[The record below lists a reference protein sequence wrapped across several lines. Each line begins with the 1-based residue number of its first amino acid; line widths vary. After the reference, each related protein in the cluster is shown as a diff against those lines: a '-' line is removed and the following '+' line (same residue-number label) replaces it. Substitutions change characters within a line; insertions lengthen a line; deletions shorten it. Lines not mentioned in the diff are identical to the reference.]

1 MSRLFLL
8 LLLAALVL
16 VVQPAASVPTTD
28 VTVIVD
34 GITLPAGSGQLV
46 SGSSWVKPRAFES
59 AGYTVVWDASSKTVR
74 INRSASPPIPTPT
87 PVPTV
92 TPSPIPSVTPT
103 PPACGASLQSLVNA
117 APSGSVLLVPAC
129 LYRETV
135 IITKALTLDAQP
147 GAEIR
152 GSDVV
157 GGWTLSGS
165 VWTKTGLP
173 ILSLDTGVCQA
184 GTTRCKW
191 REQVFLDGIP
201 LVQVAA
207 NPLTGQFSVDRTTGI
222 YTIADNP
229 TGHTV
234 EVTVRDRWV
243 LVQANN
249 ITIKGF
255 VMRNAS
261 AATAQGGINGAVS
274 DLTLD
279 GNALSDVHGQ
289 IINIGGTPTF
299 LSPRIRIL
307 NNILFN
313 GGDTAI
319 GLGGAVNGTFDG
331 SLIQANILRDNNT
344 ELFDYNWHAGG
355 MKINRAKNVT
365 INNNLVHHND
375 GPGIWLD
382 SNSLDIVV
390 SNNRIHHNGRAGVFF
405 EVSQGASI
413 FGNRIWN
420 NGRTHTGS
428 HTANS
433 GIFIS
438 SASNADVHDNIL
450 AWNGAGI
457 NVQSDDRTIFNPVNG
472 FGNNVHANVIVQVD
486 SSVLFAYGLG
496 WLDFWNG
503 TLSNTASNNQG
514 SANRYGYC
522 RVIGTPPICTDAPE
536 TTFARY
542 RWGSPG
548 VSYTSL
554 SAFNATPGEE
564 GGTYLTLV
572 EQTAILTA
580 ASMPI
585 SP

>member
-1 MSRLFLL
+1 MVRFVLL
-8 LLLAALVL
+8 LVILV
-16 VVQPAASVPTTD
+16 ASCTPQ
-28 VTVIVD
+28 
-34 GITLPAGSGQLV
+34 GGGGPQA
-46 SGSSWVKPRAFES
+46 R
-59 AGYTVVWDASSKTVR
+59 KTR
-74 INRSASPPIPTPT
+74 TPT
-87 PVPTV
+87 PTV
-92 TPSPIPSVTPT
+92 TPGATVTPGPTVTAT
-103 PPACGASLQSLVNA
+103 PVASCGTSLQSHVNA
-117 APSGSVLLVPAC
+117 AATGSTVVVPLC

-157 GGWTLSGS
+157 TGWVQAGS
-165 VWTKTGLP
+165 YWTKTGLP
-173 ILSLDTGVCQA
+173 ILSLDTGVCQS

-191 REQVFLDGIP
+191 REQVFFDGLP

-207 NPLTGQFSVDRTTGI
+207 NPLTGQFSVDRTTGV

-243 LVQANN
+243 VVQANT

-255 VMRNAS
+255 VMRHAS

-319 GLGGAVNGTFDG
+319 GLGGSVNGTFEG
-331 SLIQANILRDNNT
+331 SLIQGNILRDNNT

-355 MKINRAKNVT
+355 MKINRAQNVT
-365 INNNLVHHND
+365 IDANTVRHND
-375 GPGIWLD
+375 GPGIWID
-382 SNSLDIVV
+382 SNSLSITI
-390 SNNRIHHNGRAGVFF
+390 SNNLVHHNGRAGIFF

-413 FGNRIWN
+413 FGNKVWN
-420 NGRTHTGS
+420 NGMTHTGS

-472 FGNNVHANVIVQVD
+472 FGNNIHNNVIVMVD
-486 SSVLFAYGLG
+486 SAILFSYGLG

-503 TLSNTASNNQG
+503 TLTAPASNNTG
-514 SANRYGYC
+514 ALNRYGYSG
-522 RVIGTPPICTDAPE
+522 VPE
-536 TTFARY
+536 TTRARY

-548 VSYTSL
+548 VSYVSL

-564 GGTYLTLV
+564 GGTYLTLT
-572 EQTAILTA
+572 EQNQILTA
-580 ASMPI
+580 AGIPI